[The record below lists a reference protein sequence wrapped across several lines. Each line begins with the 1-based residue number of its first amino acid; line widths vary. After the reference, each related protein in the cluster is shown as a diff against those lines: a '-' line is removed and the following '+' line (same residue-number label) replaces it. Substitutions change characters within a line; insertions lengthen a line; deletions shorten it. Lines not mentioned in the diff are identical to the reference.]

1 MQIRRDDLTG
11 APIAALLREHLEE
24 MAAHSPPES
33 THALDL
39 DELRRPDVTLWTVW
53 EGEALLGCG
62 ALKEMDGRRAEIKSM
77 RTSADHRRRGVA
89 ARLLEHLLAE
99 ARRRGYRTVFL
110 ETGSMAHFEPA
121 RSLYERFGF
130 RYCEP
135 FGSYVEDPNS
145 VFMTLDLDSAD
156 DASGESREAAVTDAV
171 VRVSGLSK
179 IYDSGLVALEDV
191 SLDIQR
197 GEIFA
202 LLGPN
207 GAGKTT
213 LISIICGLVN
223 ASRGSVSVDGFDVVS
238 DYRETRS
245 RIGLVPQELTNEAFE
260 TVWATVSFSRGLFGK
275 PADAAHIERVLRQL
289 ALWDKRD
296 DQLITLSGGMKR
308 RVLIAKALSHEPSIL
323 FLDEPTAGVDVA
335 LRRGLWALVRELRD
349 SGVTVILT
357 THYIEEAEQMA
368 DRIGVIDHGRLVLV
382 EKTGTL
388 MASLGR
394 KRLILE
400 LAEPLN
406 EVPERLRD
414 HELTLEG
421 DGYELVY
428 SYDTKRAR
436 TGIDTLLADV
446 EAAGVRFTDVV
457 TQQSSLEDIF
467 VDLVEQRA

>member
-11 APIAALLREHLEE
+11 APIAALLREHLAE

-39 DELRRPDVTLWTVW
+39 DGLRGDDVTLWTAW
-53 EGEALLGCG
+53 QGEALLGCG
-62 ALKEMDGRRAEIKSM
+62 ALKELDAGHGEIKSM
-77 RTSADHRRRGVA
+77 RTAPDHRRRGVA
-89 ARLLEHLLAE
+89 ARLLEHLIAE
-99 ARRRGYRTVFL
+99 ARRRGYARLSL

-121 RSLYERFGF
+121 RALYERFGF
-130 RYCEP
+130 RYCAP
-135 FGSYVEDPNS
+135 FGSYAEDPNS
-145 VFMTLDLDSAD
+145 VFMTLDLGAAD
-156 DASGESREAAVTDAV
+156 GAAEGARVANGTDAV
-171 VRVSGLSK
+171 VRVQGLSK
-179 IYDSGLVALEDV
+179 VYESGLTALEDV
-191 SLDIQR
+191 SLDIRR

-223 ASRGSVSVDGFDVVS
+223 ASGGSVTVDGFDVVR

-275 PADAAHIERVLRQL
+275 APDPAHIERVLRQL

-368 DRIGVIDHGRLVLV
+368 DRIGVIDHGRLILV
-382 EKTGTL
+382 EETGAL
-388 MASLGR
+388 MKSLGR
-394 KRLILE
+394 KRLILQ
-400 LAEPLN
+400 LAEPLTA
-406 EVPERLRD
+406 VPEGLGS
-414 HELTLEG
+414 HELSLEG
-421 DGYELVY
+421 EGYQLVY
-428 SYDTKRAR
+428 SYDAQRAH
-436 TGIDTLLADV
+436 TGIDTLFADV

-467 VDLVEQRA
+467 VDLVEQRT

>member
-1 MQIRRDDLTG
+1 MRIRRDDLTG

-39 DELRRPDVTLWTVW
+39 DGLRGDDVTVWTVW
-53 EGEALLGCG
+53 EGGTLLGCG
-62 ALKEMDGRRAEIKSM
+62 ALKELDPAHGEIKSM
-77 RTSADHRRRGVA
+77 RTAPDQRRRGVA
-89 ARLLEHLLAE
+89 ARLLEHLIAE
-99 ARRRGYRTVFL
+99 ARRRGYSRLSL
-110 ETGSMAHFEPA
+110 ETGSMAHFAPA
-121 RSLYERFGF
+121 RALYGRFGF
-130 RYCEP
+130 HECAP
-135 FGSYVEDPNS
+135 FGGYAEDPNS
-145 VFMTLDLDSAD
+145 VFMTLDLAAADGAADS
-156 DASGESREAAVTDAV
+156 V
-171 VRVSGLSK
+171 VRVQGLSK
-179 IYDSGLVALEDV
+179 VYESGLTALDDV
-191 SLDIQR
+191 SLDIRR

-223 ASRGSVSVDGFDVVS
+223 ASGGAVTVDGFDVVR
-238 DYRETRS
+238 DYRETRA

-260 TVWATVSFSRGLFGK
+260 TVWATVSFSRGLFGR
-275 PADAAHIERVLRQL
+275 PPNPAHIERVLRQL

-349 SGVTVILT
+349 NGVTIILT

-368 DRIGVIDHGRLVLV
+368 DRIGVIDQGRLVLV
-382 EKTGTL
+382 EETGAL
-388 MASLGR
+388 MSSLGR
-394 KRLILE
+394 KRLILK
-400 LAEPLN
+400 LAEPLS
-406 EVPERLRD
+406 EVPDRLRH
-414 HELTLEG
+414 HELALEN

-428 SYDTKRAR
+428 GYDAQRAHS
-436 TGIDTLLADV
+436 GIDTLFADI

-467 VDLVEQRA
+467 VDLVEQRT